1 VLHKQVTGD
10 PSETSTVEESSL
22 SLSFLELLVQD
33 IINIEKQSS
42 NKKNLNF
49 FDIKVSFK
57 LIKWVDNCKL

>member
-1 VLHKQVTGD
+1 MLHKQVTGD